1 MDLRTGRNPQAEGPV
16 PLRAVPA
23 GAADAL
29 TNALEDAGGPE
40 DVREDLRED
49 RALLRDAATL
59 VTARRR
65 LDGLLLQLAVNPFD
79 PNAYRGLGSYLVGPG
94 MLALAAY
101 ERVSASTVRGG

>member
-1 MDLRTGRNPQAEGPV
+1 MDLRTGRSSQPEGPV

-29 TNALEDAGGPE
+29 TDALEGAGGPE
-40 DVREDLRED
+40 DVRERV
-49 RALLRDAATL
+49 ALLRDAATL

-79 PNAYRGLGSYLVGPG
+79 PDAYRGLGSYLVGPG

>member
-1 MDLRTGRNPQAEGPV
+1 MDLRTGRSSQPEGPA

-29 TNALEDAGGPE
+29 TNALAGAGGPE
-40 DVREDLRED
+40 DVREDL
-49 RALLRDAATL
+49 ALLRDAATL

-79 PNAYRGLGSYLVGPG
+79 PDAYRGLGSYLVGPG